1 MGDDGA
7 EKLHERRER
16 RSEVDLYGWL
26 HLVLRVGLGCFMCH
40 CSGMLD
46 AELGSPYNE
55 TGFSIYITPPNWL
68 VAIGAPA
75 LAFTAWRSRREILQC
90 WHRIPPKYRRHAPTA
105 VIGFI
110 AAVVLA
116 QVCEPRSRCQF
127 TSLDGIARLCRNPE
141 GTSATSVD
149 LCAAFLPRT
158 HHLKRTAPLN
168 SSGGSPSRWEGRR
181 GAPFF
186 LSRKRGWGGVGVSRK
201 SHGLCITSQA
211 HTLPA

>member
-16 RSEVDLYGWL
+16 QSEVDWYGWL

-110 AAVVLA
+110 AAVVRTGLRTK
-116 QVCEPRSRCQF
+116 VP
-127 TSLDGIARLCRNPE
+127 L
-141 GTSATSVD
+141 SV
-149 LCAAFLPRT
+149 
-158 HHLKRTAPLN
+158 H
-168 SSGGSPSRWEGRR
+168 
-181 GAPFF
+181 
-186 LSRKRGWGGVGVSRK
+186 
-201 SHGLCITSQA
+201 
-211 HTLPA
+211 